1 MIKFHKAGAAR
12 LFLSA
17 TVFLAACGSSGDT
30 SDRTVAVETT
40 ITETTVAEATYPVTV
55 GGLTLDAQPTRIV
68 SLSPTAT
75 EMLYAIGAGDQV
87 VAVDEYS
94 NYPQEAVALGTALS
108 GYEPNIESIST
119 YEPDLVIVSYD
130 PGGLVDQL
138 KSLGIP
144 VYIGAAASSLDDV
157 YEQIEQ
163 LGVLTGHIAQAVQ
176 LSSQLQADI
185 ATAVAD
191 VTMPDAPLSYYYELD
206 NTYYS
211 ATSNTF
217 IGQVFALFGL
227 QNIADTAEGGSDYP
241 QLSAEAI
248 VSSEP
253 DLIFLAHTKR
263 SNESAKTV
271 GARAGWSGLKAVTAG
286 NVVELDDDIASR
298 WGPRIVEL
306 VQAVGAAISKA
317 LVNS

>member
-1 MIKFHKAGAAR
+1 MIKFHKAGVAR

-17 TVFLAACGSSGDT
+17 TVFLAACGSSGASSDT
-30 SDRTVAVETT
+30 TVAVETT
-40 ITETTVAEATYPVTV
+40 ITETTIAEATYPVTV
-55 GGLTLDAQPTRIV
+55 GELTLDAQPVRIV

-75 EMLYAIGAGDQV
+75 EMLYAIGAGSQV
-87 VAVDEYS
+87 VAVDDYS

-108 GYEPNIESIST
+108 GYQPNVEAISGYT
-119 YEPDLVIVSYD
+119 PDLVVISYD

-144 VYIGAAASSLDDV
+144 VYIGNAASSFDNV

-163 LGVLTGHIAQAVQ
+163 LGVLTGHTAQAVQ

-185 ATAVAD
+185 AAAVAD
-191 VTMPDAPLSYYYELD
+191 VVIPDTPLSYYYELD

-211 ATSNTF
+211 VTSNTF
-217 IGQVFALFGL
+217 VGQVFALFGL
-227 QNIADTAEGGSDYP
+227 RNIADTAEGGSDYP

-248 VSSEP
+248 VSSDP
-253 DLIFLAHTKR
+253 DLIFLADTKYG
-263 SNESAKTV
+263 NETAKTV

-286 NVVELDDDIASR
+286 NVIELDDDIASR
-298 WGPRIVEL
+298 WGPRLIEL
-306 VQAVGAAISKA
+306 VKAVGAAISKA

>member
-1 MIKFHKAGAAR
+1 MNKFLKVGSAR

-17 TVFLAACGSSGDT
+17 TVLLAACGTSGESSDT
-30 SDRTVAVETT
+30 TVAVETT
-40 ITETTVAEATYPVTV
+40 ITETTIAEATYPVTV
-55 GGLTLDAQPTRIV
+55 GDLTLNAQPVRIV

-87 VAVDEYS
+87 VAVDDYS

-108 GYEPNIESIST
+108 GFQPNVEAISGYT
-119 YEPDLVIVSYD
+119 PDLVVISYD

-144 VYIGAAASSLDDV
+144 VYIGNAASSFDNV

-163 LGVLTGHIAQAVQ
+163 LGVLTGHTAQAVQ

-185 ATAVAD
+185 KAAVAD
-191 VTMPDAPLSYYYELD
+191 IKMPDTPLSYYYELD
-206 NTYYS
+206 PTYYS
-211 ATSNTF
+211 VTSNTF
-217 IGQVFALFGL
+217 VGQVFALFGL
-227 QNIADTAEGGSDYP
+227 RNIADSAETGNDYP

-248 VSSEP
+248 VSSNP
-253 DLIFLAHTKR
+253 DLIFLADTKCC
-263 SNESAKTV
+263 NETIATV
-271 GARAGWSGLKAVTAG
+271 GARAGWSGVKAVTAG
-286 NVVELDDDIASR
+286 NVIELDDDIASR
-298 WGPRIVEL
+298 WGPRIVDL
-306 VQAVGAAISKA
+306 VKSVGVAISKA